1 MAALTSTNPTY
12 LDLAKI
18 LDPDGSVSDVV
29 ELLKEENEVLDDM
42 SFVEGNLIDGH
53 QTTVRTGLPVPTWT
67 KIYGFT
73 QPTKSTTAQI
83 IDRTGRMEM
92 YSEIDKRLAM
102 LNNNSAAWRLSEER
116 AFIQGLS
123 NELASTLFF
132 GNEGTEPE
140 AFTGLAP
147 RYNSLSAENADNII
161 VGGGSGSDNASIWL
175 VVWGPNTIH
184 GIVPKGSKAGLQV
197 EDLGEETKEDSS
209 NGLMRVLRT
218 HYMWDVGLSLRDW
231 RYVVR
236 IPNIDKSAL
245 TNVFT
250 SGTFSGSANLPDL
263 MYQAMRL
270 VPSLSSG
277 RPVFYMARDTA
288 SWVARQRAAMGL
300 VSTRTP
306 NTAVAERPW
315 SEDFDGIPMRRVDA
329 LSADEAT
336 VS

>member
-1 MAALTSTNPTY
+1 MAALTSINPTY
-12 LDLAKI
+12 MDLAKL
-18 LDPDGSVSDVV
+18 LDPSGKVPMVV
-29 ELLKEENEVLDDM
+29 ELLQETNEVLDDA
-42 SFVEGNLIDGH
+42 SFVEGNLLDGH
-53 QTTVRTGLPVPTWT
+53 QTTVRTGLPTPTWT

-92 YSEIDKRLAM
+92 YSEIDVRLAN
-102 LNNNSAAWRLSEER
+102 LNGNKAAWRLSEER
-116 AFIQGLS
+116 SFVQGLS
-123 NELASTLFF
+123 NELAQTLFY

-147 RYNSLSAENADNII
+147 RYNDLAAENADNII
-161 VGGGSGSDNASIWL
+161 NAGGSGADNASIWL

-184 GIVPKGSKAGLQV
+184 GIVPKGSTAGLKM
-197 EDLGEETKEDSS
+197 EDLGEETKEDGS

-236 IPNIDKSAL
+236 IANIDKSLL
-245 TNVFT
+245 TNVYT
-250 SGTFSGSANLPDL
+250 SGAFSSGANLPDL

-270 VPSLSSG
+270 VPSLGAG
-277 RPVFYMARDTA
+277 RPAFYMGRDTA
-288 SWVARQRAAMGL
+288 SWVARQRAAMGI
-300 VSTRTP
+300 VSTKTP
-306 NTAVAERPW
+306 NTGTAERGW
-315 SEDFDGIPMRRVDA
+315 SEDFDGIPMKRCDA